1 MTIARGPLKRWLGVV
16 ALSALLISPA
26 YADPINELIPQGF
39 VKGSQSFT
47 LSIGGTVTAGGFKG
61 TWDAQSIIFW
71 CIELTQYFGFG
82 GDYTNYVPSEPND
95 STMTLLGQLFA
106 EAYASATSDEMHSAA
121 FQLAIWEI
129 VYDPTSLNL
138 GSGTFRVLS
147 GNTATVG
154 LAQQWL
160 YNLGLYSDTFNLI
173 ILHSPT
179 AQDFVTTGGP
189 FTHREVLVPEP
200 GTIALLAIGL
210 MAIWAVARGARRRRP
225 LVGHSIES

>member
-16 ALSALLISPA
+16 ALSVLLVSPA
-26 YADPINELIPQGF
+26 YADPTNELIPQGF

-47 LSIGGTVTAGGFKG
+47 LSIGGTVSAGGFKG

-71 CIELTQYFGFG
+71 CIELTQYFGFN
-82 GDYTNYVPSEPND
+82 GDYTNYVPSEPSD

-138 GSGTFRVLS
+138 RSGTFRVLS
-147 GNTATVG
+147 GNAGTVG

-160 YNLGLYSDTFNLI
+160 YHLGQYSDTFNLFV
-173 ILHSPT
+173 LRSPT
-179 AQDFVTTGGP
+179 SQDFVTTGGP
-189 FTHREVLVPEP
+189 FTHREALVPEP

-210 MAIWAVARGARRRRP
+210 VAIWTVARGARRRRP
-225 LVGHSIES
+225 LGGPSIKS